1 MTEQTAAHR
10 DMANAIRALAMDAV
24 QQADSG
30 HPGMPM
36 GMADVATVLFSK
48 FLKFDASE
56 PHWPD
61 RDRFVLSA
69 GHGSMLLYSLLH
81 LTGYADMT
89 LDELKNFRQL
99 GSRTAGHPEY
109 GHASGIETTT
119 GPLGQGLG
127 NSVGFAIAERLLAE
141 RFGRDLVDHF
151 TYVIAGDGCL
161 MEGVGQE
168 AITLAGHLG
177 LGRLIVLFDDNG
189 ISIDGPTSLSTS
201 EDHKKRFAAAG
212 WHVLA
217 VDGHDPDAV
226 TRAIRK
232 ARNVTDKPSL
242 IACKTVIGYGA
253 PTKAGTAA
261 THGSPLGKDEV
272 AGARAKLGWNHRPVR
287 DPRADLHG
295 LAQDRR
301 ARQVGATQVD
311 QAARCDG
318 AGRPHRVRP
327 PSEGDIPAAVG
338 EAIAAFKAKVAAEKP
353 AWATR
358 KSSQEVLEVINPVL
372 PDTIGGSADLT
383 GSNNT
388 KTASLKA
395 ATRADATGRYVYY
408 GIREHAMAAAMNGMA
423 LHGGVIPYGGTF
435 LVFTDYCRPS
445 IRLSALMGVRVIYVM
460 THDSIGLGEDGP
472 THQPVEHLAAL
483 RAIPDLQVLRPAD
496 AIETAECWQIALE
509 SRKTPSIL
517 ALTRQ
522 NLPTVRDAGDG
533 NLCRRGAYILAGE
546 SSSSVRLIASGSEV
560 HLALA
565 ARDLLAKD
573 GIAAA
578 VVSMPSW
585 ELFAGQDDAYRREV
599 LGGDGTVRVAC
610 EAASGFGWER
620 WLGSQGRIRRH
631 EGLWRIGQ
639 GRRSLQAFRHH
650 GRGDRRRGAP
660 AGTITEDDMAVRVAI
675 NGFGRIGRNVLRAI
689 MESGRKDIE
698 VVAINDLGPVETN
711 AHLFRFDSVHG
722 RFNGDVKVDGD
733 TIDVGRGKIK
743 VTAER
748 DPSKLPHKALGVD
761 IALECTGFFTSKKA
775 ASAHVDAGAKRVLV
789 SAPADNADLTVV
801 YGVNH
806 DKLTKDHVVVSNASC
821 TTNCLAPVAKVLN
834 DAVGIEHGFM
844 TTIHAYTGDQPTL
857 DTMHKDLYRGRA
869 AALSMIPTSTG
880 AAKAVG
886 LVLPELNGK
895 LDGVAIRVPT
905 PNVSM
910 IDFKFVA
917 KRKTDKDEINKAVKL
932 AAANQLKGIL
942 GWTDAPNV
950 SIDFNHD
957 PHSSTFHMD
966 QTKVMDGTL
975 VRVMSWYDNE
985 WGFSNRMADTA
996 VAMGK
1001 LG

>member
-1 MTEQTAAHR
+1 MTDQTAANR

-56 PHWPD
+56 PNWPD
-61 RDRFVLSA
+61 RDRFILSA

-99 GSRTAGHPEY
+99 GSKTAGHPEY
-109 GHASGIETTT
+109 GHATGIETTT

-127 NSVGFAIAERLLAE
+127 NSVGFAIAECLLAE

-189 ISIDGPTSLSTS
+189 ISIDGATSLSTS

-217 VDGHDPDAV
+217 VDGHDADAV

-261 THGSPLGKDEV
+261 THGSPLGKDEI
-272 AGARAKLGWNHRPVR
+272 AGARQKLGWSHAPFDIPEAIFSAWRKIGTR
-287 DPRADLHG
+287 GKSARRKWAKR
-295 LAQDRR
+295 LATVAPEERNEFARR
-301 ARQVGATQVD
+301 QR
-311 QAARCDG
+311 
-318 AGRPHRVRP
+318 
-327 PSEGDIPAAVG
+327 GDIPAAVG
-338 EAIAAFKAKVAAEKP
+338 EAIAAFKAKAATDKP

-388 KTASLKA
+388 KTATLKPFS
-395 ATRADATGRYVYY
+395 RDNPSGRYVYY

-435 LVFTDYCRPS
+435 LVFTDYCRGA
-445 IRLSALMGVRVIYVM
+445 IRLSALMGLRVIYVM

-483 RAIPDLQVLRPAD
+483 RAIPNLRVLRPAD
-496 AIETAECWQIALE
+496 AIETAECWQLALE
-509 SRKTPSIL
+509 SHHTPSVI

-522 NLPTVRDAGDG
+522 NLPTVRGAGDE
-533 NLCRRGAYILAGE
+533 NLCARGAYILAGE
-546 SSSSVRLIASGSEV
+546 ASAGVRLIATGSEV
-560 HLALA
+560 QLALA
-565 ARDLLAKD
+565 ARDLLAKE
-573 GIAAA
+573 GVAAA

-585 ELFAGQDDAYRREV
+585 ELFAAQDAMYQRTV
-599 LGGDGTVRVAC
+599 LGDDGTIRVAC

-620 WLGSQGRIRRH
+620 WLGN
-631 EGLWRIGQ
+631 
-639 GRRSLQAFRHH
+639 
-650 GRGDRRRGAP
+650 RGAFV
-660 AGTITEDDMAVRVAI
+660 GMK
-675 NGFGRIGRNVLRAI
+675 GFGA
-689 MESGRKDIE
+689 SAK
-698 VVAINDLGPVETN
+698 ATDLYKHFG
-711 AHLFRFDSVHG
+711 
-722 RFNGDVKVDGD
+722 
-733 TIDVGRGKIK
+733 I
-743 VTAER
+743 TAE
-748 DPSKLPHKALGVD
+748 A
-761 IALECTGFFTSKKA
+761 IAAEA
-775 ASAHVDAGAKRVLV
+775 RR
-789 SAPADNADLTVV
+789 
-801 YGVNH
+801 
-806 DKLTKDHVVVSNASC
+806 
-821 TTNCLAPVAKVLN
+821 LA
-834 DAVGIEHGFM
+834 
-844 TTIHAYTGDQPTL
+844 Q
-857 DTMHKDLYRGRA
+857 
-869 AALSMIPTSTG
+869 
-880 AAKAVG
+880 
-886 LVLPELNGK
+886 
-895 LDGVAIRVPT
+895 
-905 PNVSM
+905 
-910 IDFKFVA
+910 
-917 KRKTDKDEINKAVKL
+917 
-932 AAANQLKGIL
+932 
-942 GWTDAPNV
+942 
-950 SIDFNHD
+950 
-957 PHSSTFHMD
+957 
-966 QTKVMDGTL
+966 
-975 VRVMSWYDNE
+975 
-985 WGFSNRMADTA
+985 
-996 VAMGK
+996 
-1001 LG
+1001 